1 MRILKLL
8 TCTSCLAL
16 AICSQAAAQATA
28 DQQTVKAAGAGG
40 SATVAEVIVTASR
53 RSENIREVP
62 TAVSAYSGSK
72 LRDNH
77 IASLSDL
84 AAITPNV
91 QISTYLTNADIN
103 IRGIGN
109 GNFVQAGG
117 DPGVAV
123 QSDGVYLGQAA
134 LALSTFLDVNR
145 VEVLR
150 GPQGTLFGRNATG
163 GMVNIVPNE
172 PTANPSYGFDVT
184 AGVDPTMVHSTGYLS
199 GPLNGSGTLL
209 GRFSAEQDYN
219 AGYTRSLAPGGP
231 SRLDGINDGAVR
243 GQLEWRPTDA
253 FSARLLLEYAR
264 DSDPGPANYLL
275 GTPNSGPVVFPF
287 LSGGGITL
295 PPGFPT
301 GNPSSREAYA
311 NVGSKDLSET
321 TVNLTTDWSVVGG
334 HLKALLS
341 YNTNSEGA
349 TQDSDGTQIAYT
361 YSKFINNAHQVY
373 EELTYASDG
382 SKAFNYVVGQTFYSE
397 NFRQF
402 ITVPTMGQAPP
413 PYTAGGTIDT
423 TSYAFFAHAQY
434 EFLPSTKLFAGV
446 RYTHDDKSIN
456 EFLIFGPFGL
466 NLSDSKQAS
475 WARTTYEVGLSH
487 DFSRS
492 VTGYVKYAT
501 GYKGG
506 GFVVG
511 SLGNA
516 YQPETNTNIEVGL
529 KGSYLDGA
537 LQANLAGFHMDYNN
551 LQVNQ
556 IVGQT
561 DVVTNA
567 ARATV
572 DGVEVESV
580 IHPTN
585 HLRIEANG
593 AWLNARFD
601 QFMTGDS
608 SRPQLGVLNLAG
620 HDLPGA
626 PHFNASIGAFYDM
639 PVSTGTVTLG
649 ARFNWKS
656 RIYFSEF
663 NIPISSQSAVG
674 KLDLSLNF
682 KSQDQHWSAGLF
694 ALNAT
699 DVQVK
704 GNVVVIS
711 SLLGSLA
718 LGTYQPGR
726 QVGVSIGYHF

>member
-1 MRILKLL
+1 MRISNMLMGA
-8 TCTSCLAL
+8 SCLAL
-16 AICSQAAAQATA
+16 AAGGQAAAQTTA
-28 DQQTVKAAGAGG
+28 EQPTVKAA
-40 SATVAEVIVTASR
+40 SAEAPAAVSEVIVTASR

-62 TAVSAYSGSK
+62 TAVSAYSGTK
-72 LRDNH
+72 LRDNQ

-123 QSDGVYLGQAA
+123 MADGVYLGQAA
-134 LALSTFLDVNR
+134 LSLSTFLDVNR

-163 GMVNIVPNE
+163 GVVNLIPNT
-172 PTANPSYGFDVT
+172 PTTQLAY
-184 AGVDPTMVHSTGYLS
+184 GVDVAAGADPAMVRSSGYIS
-199 GPLNGSGTLL
+199 GPLDAAGTLL

-219 AGYTRSLAPGGP
+219 EGFTRNRAPGGP
-231 SRLDGINDGAVR
+231 SRLDGTNDGAVR
-243 GQLEWRPTDA
+243 GQLEWRPTDS
-253 FSARLLLEYAR
+253 FTARLLVEYAK

-275 GTPNSGPVVFPF
+275 GTPNGGQVVFPLLTGGAIA
-287 LSGGGITL
+287 LS
-295 PPGFPT
+295 PGFPT
-301 GNPSSREAYA
+301 GSPQSREAYA
-311 NVGSKDLSET
+311 NLGSKSLSEG
-321 TVNLTTDWSVVGG
+321 TVNLTADWSVGGG
-334 HLKALLS
+334 HLKALVS
-341 YNTNSEGA
+341 YNSNREAAS
-349 TQDSDGTQIAYT
+349 QDSDGTGIDYT
-361 YSKFINNAHQVY
+361 HSTFINNAHQIY

-382 SKAFNYVVGQTFYSE
+382 SKAFNYVVGQTYYNESFK
-397 NFRQF
+397 QF
-402 ITVPTMGQAPP
+402 ITVPTEGQAPP
-413 PYTAGGTIDT
+413 PYTAGGKIDT
-423 TSYAFFAHAQY
+423 TSYAFFAHVQE
-434 EFLPSTKLFAGV
+434 EFLPATKVFAGV

-456 EFLIFGPFGL
+456 EFLIFGPFAL
-466 NLSDSKQAS
+466 DATDAKQAS
-475 WARTTYEVGLSH
+475 WSRATYEVGLSH

-511 SLGNA
+511 SLGPA
-516 YQPETNTNIEVGL
+516 YQPETNTNFEMGL
-529 KGSYLDGA
+529 KGSYLGGA
-537 LQANLAGFHMDYNN
+537 LQANLAGFHMSYNN

-567 ARATV
+567 AKATV

-580 IHPTN
+580 IRPVR

-593 AWLNARFD
+593 AWLNGRFD
-601 QFMTGDS
+601 RFTTADS
-608 SRPQLGVLNLAG
+608 SRPELGVLSLAG
-620 HDLPGA
+620 NDLPGA
-626 PHFNASIGAFYDM
+626 PHYNASVGAFYDM
-639 PVSTGTVTLG
+639 PISTGTVTLG
-649 ARFNWKS
+649 GRYDWKS

-674 KLDLSLNF
+674 KLDLFLNYKSL
-682 KSQDQHWSAGLF
+682 DQRWTASLF

-699 DVQVK
+699 DEQVK
-704 GNVVVIS
+704 GNVVVVS
-711 SLLGSLA
+711 ALLGSLA
-718 LGTYQPGR
+718 VATYQPGR
-726 QVGVSIGYHF
+726 QVGISIGYHF